1 MNKPND
7 PRRALGKGLSALLP
21 SRPSL
26 ASVEAS
32 SGASSGAT
40 TSGAGA
46 APALSP
52 DGAATIETPTGLTF
66 LPHDQVHANPN
77 QPRTVFH
84 PEKLNE
90 LADSIRV
97 NGILQPLLVRK
108 QGKGYEIVAGER
120 RWRAAKLAG
129 LTEVPVV
136 IQDIAD
142 ENLLTLALIE
152 NIQRD
157 DLNAIETAVAFDR
170 LNREL
175 NLTHEEIGRRTGKE
189 RATISNFL
197 RLLRLPADLQKLV
210 AEQRLSMGHARA
222 ILALPSEEQQR
233 QAANRIEGQGLSVR
247 ATEKL
252 VQQMTA
258 EPAPEV
264 PGATSKRVDAN
275 VRAAEEELERVL
287 GTRVHI
293 VAKSEK
299 KGKIEIEYYSP
310 EELDRLY
317 QHLAGN

>member
-21 SRPSL
+21 SRTNQNTPAPPAPSTP
-26 ASVEAS
+26 EA
-32 SGASSGAT
+32 A
-40 TSGAGA
+40 AGA
-46 APALSP
+46 APA
-52 DGAATIETPTGLTF
+52 IETPTGLMF
-66 LPHDQVHANPN
+66 LPHEQVHPNPN
-77 QPRTVFH
+77 QPRTVFL

-90 LADSIRV
+90 LAESIRV

-108 QGKGYEIVAGER
+108 QADGFEIVAGER

-157 DLNAIETAVAFDR
+157 DLNAIETAIAFDR
-170 LNREL
+170 LNRDL

-197 RLLRLPADLQKLV
+197 RLLRLPADVQKLV

-222 ILALPSEEQQR
+222 ILALPTEELQR
-233 QAANRIEGQGLSVR
+233 QAAQRIEAQGLSVR

-252 VQQMTA
+252 VQQMSEPPA
-258 EPAPEV
+258 PVVEPAP
-264 PGATSKRVDAN
+264 KRVDAN
-275 VRAAEEELERVL
+275 VRAAEEELERSL

-293 VAKSEK
+293 VAKNEK

-317 QHLAGN
+317 QHLVGN

>member
-21 SRPSL
+21 SRTNINTS
-26 ASVEAS
+26 ASPAPESA
-32 SGASSGAT
+32 
-40 TSGAGA
+40 AGA
-46 APALSP
+46 APAP
-52 DGAATIETPTGLTF
+52 APAVETPNGLMF
-66 LPHDQVHANPN
+66 LPHEQVHPNPN
-77 QPRTVFH
+77 QPRTVFN

-90 LADSIRV
+90 LAESIRI

-108 QGKGYEIVAGER
+108 QADGFEIVAGER

-136 IQDIAD
+136 VQDIAD
-142 ENLLTLALIE
+142 DNLLTLALIE

-157 DLNAIETAVAFDR
+157 DLNAIETAIAFDR

-175 NLTHEEIGRRTGKE
+175 QLTHEEIGRRTGKE

-197 RLLRLPADLQKLV
+197 RLLRLPADLQKMV

-222 ILALPSEEQQR
+222 ILALPTEEQQR
-233 QAANRIEGQGLSVR
+233 QAAQRIEAQGLSVR

-252 VQQMTA
+252 VQQMSEPPA
-258 EPAPEV
+258 PVVEPAP
-264 PGATSKRVDAN
+264 KRVDAN
-275 VRAAEEELERVL
+275 VRAAEEELERSL

-293 VAKSEK
+293 VAKNEK

-317 QHLAGN
+317 QQLVAN

>member
-21 SRPSL
+21 SRPSP
-26 ASVEAS
+26 ASPEAS
-32 SGASSGAT
+32 SGGA
-40 TSGAGA
+40 AA

-52 DGAATIETPTGLTF
+52 APQPPIETPTGLTF

-90 LADSIRV
+90 LAESIRV

-108 QGKGYEIVAGER
+108 QGTGYEIVAGER

-129 LTEVPVV
+129 LAEVPVV

-197 RLLRLPADLQKLV
+197 RLLRLPADVQKLV

-247 ATEKL
+247 ATEKM
-252 VQQMTA
+252 VQQMTS
-258 EPAPEV
+258 EPPPVAPELA
-264 PGATSKRVDAN
+264 PKRVDAN

-293 VAKSEK
+293 VAKNEK
-299 KGKIEIEYYSP
+299 KGRIEIEYYSP